1 MHMTFVIALFFFLSL
16 TLGYCLPTY
25 QRLIRMPFPAYS
37 KVLQPREMDA
47 LVCYRTNNAD
57 GYVPNFFF
65 CFLSSNQPLLKD
77 CHWMSTHRLFSS
89 SARYGQQADD
99 KDFTIVD
106 RDISTENAITNTSPW
121 SSLSSSLPLS
131 TYNKNEKRKN
141 QPLLSFQEWLDSS
154 YFDPDAV
161 SFDDD
166 NDSRHPPIVQW
177 FAKLVQ
183 NDYETAE
190 ALFASAF
197 IAILVMI
204 TQELVRFHLH
214 R

>member
-1 MHMTFVIALFFFLSL
+1 MTFVITLFSLSL

-25 QRLIRMPFPAYS
+25 QRIIRMPFPAYS
-37 KVLQPREMDA
+37 NVLQPWEMDA
-47 LVCYRTNNAD
+47 VLLRDRTKNVD
-57 GYVPNFFF
+57 QFVPYFFVV
-65 CFLSSNQPLLKD
+65 FLSSNHPLLKD

-89 SARYGQQADD
+89 SARSCQQADD
-99 KDFTIVD
+99 KDLTIVD

-121 SSLSSSLPLS
+121 SSLSSSLPSS
-131 TYNKNEKRKN
+131 TYNKNEKKKN
-141 QPLLSFQEWLDSS
+141 QQLLSFQEWLDSS

-166 NDSRHPPIVQW
+166 DSRHPPIVQW

-197 IAILVMI
+197 IAILVII
-204 TQELVRFHLH
+204 TQELVRFYMH

>member
-1 MHMTFVIALFFFLSL
+1 MTFVITLFSLSL

-25 QRLIRMPFPAYS
+25 QRIIRMPFPAYS
-37 KVLQPREMDA
+37 KVLQPWEMDA
-47 LVCYRTNNAD
+47 VLLRDRTKNVD
-57 GYVPNFFF
+57 QFVPNFVFF
-65 CFLSSNQPLLKD
+65 FSSSNQPLLKD
-77 CHWMSTHRLFSS
+77 CHWMSAHRLFSS
-89 SARYGQQADD
+89 SARSCQQVDD
-99 KDFTIVD
+99 KDLTIVD
-106 RDISTENAITNTSPW
+106 RDISTENAITKT
-121 SSLSSSLPLS
+121 SLSSPLPSS
-131 TYNKNEKRKN
+131 TYNKNERKKN

-161 SFDDD
+161 SFDDND
-166 NDSRHPPIVQW
+166 DSRHPPIVQW

-197 IAILVMI
+197 IAILVII